1 MTTRRFVLLLTTF
14 LLAASADAGEL
25 KLAAIFSDRM
35 VLQRNQPVPVW
46 GRADPG
52 AKLAV
57 AIGDAKAAATAD
69 ANGKWRT
76 KVGPLKAGGPLV
88 LTVSSGDQTLK
99 VSDVLVG
106 EVWLCSGQS
115 NMAMTV
121 RGCINAAQEIRAA
134 DLPKIR
140 HWQTAR
146 LDTRIPPDD
155 CSGSW
160 VVCSPKTVAGFTAA
174 GYFFGRE
181 LHKPLDVPIGL
192 INSSVGGTP
201 IEKWTNRL
209 PVNAAAAT
217 GKVDPN
223 SPEMRELREDY
234 FSKMVLWRRK
244 AAAEKDR
251 AKRNKMRAPAPPK
264 ALAALYASR
273 GGLYNGMIAPL
284 VGYGIRGAIWYQG
297 EANAG
302 RGYVYRDQLAAMIT
316 GWREVW
322 GQGDFP
328 FGVVQLPNFRAR
340 ATEPG
345 DASWAVIRESQAAI
359 LKLPATGVAVTIDV
373 GDEKNI
379 HPRNKQAVGK
389 RLGLW
394 ALAKAYDKEIVYSG
408 PMYKAMTV
416 EGGSVRVKF
425 DHVGGGLA
433 CAGEGELKGF
443 AVAGEDRKWVWAEAK
458 IDGETVVVN
467 SKDVARPVAVRY
479 AWGMNPE
486 CNLANKESLPA
497 GPFRTDDWQVTT
509 QPKPK
514 E

>member
-1 MTTRRFVLLLTTF
+1 
-14 LLAASADAGEL
+14 
-25 KLAAIFSDRM
+25 M
-35 VLQRNQPVPVW
+35 VLQRGRPVAVW
-46 GRADPG
+46 GWADPN
-52 AKLAV
+52 AKVAV
-57 AIGDAKAAATAD
+57 AVGDAKAEAAAD
-69 ANGKWRT
+69 ANGMWRA
-76 KVGPLKAGGPLV
+76 KVGPLKAGGPLE
-88 LTVSSGDQTLK
+88 LTVRSGEQTLK

-121 RGCINAAQEIRAA
+121 RGCINAGEEAKTA

-140 HWQTAR
+140 HWRTAR
-146 LDTRIPPDD
+146 VDTRVPPGD
-155 CSGSW
+155 CAGSW
-160 VVCSPKTVAGFTAA
+160 VVCSPQTVVGFTAA
-174 GYFFGRE
+174 GYFFGRK
-181 LHKPLDVPIGL
+181 LHKTLDVPIGL

-209 PVNAAAAT
+209 PVKAAAAT
-217 GKVDPN
+217 TKVDPN
-223 SPEMRELREDY
+223 SKEMRELRDDY
-234 FSKMVLWRRK
+234 FNRMILWQRRVR
-244 AAAEKDR
+244 AEKDR
-251 AKRNKMRAPAPPK
+251 AKRRRMRPPPAPK
-264 ALAALYASR
+264 ELAALYASR

-284 VGYGIRGAIWYQG
+284 VGYGMRGAIWYQG

-340 ATEPG
+340 AAEPG
-345 DASWAVIRESQAAI
+345 DASWAVIRESQASI
-359 LKLPATGVAVTIDV
+359 LKLPATGIAVTIDV
-373 GDEKNI
+373 GMEKNI
-379 HPRNKQAVGK
+379 HPKNKQAVGK

-394 ALAKAYDKEIVYSG
+394 ALAKVYERDLVYSG
-408 PMYKAMTV
+408 PIYKGMAV
-416 EGGSVRVKF
+416 EGGSIRIKF
-425 DHVGGGLA
+425 DHVGGGLTRT
-433 CAGEGELKGF
+433 GEGDVKGF
-443 AVAGEDRKWVWAEAK
+443 AIAGEDRKWVWAEAK
-458 IDGETVVVN
+458 IDGETVVVS
-467 SKDVARPVAVRY
+467 SKAVAKPVAVRH

-486 CNLANKESLPA
+486 CNLANKEGLPA